1 MKSLSEYLIY
11 EKLKLDKN
19 IKISFKNYIQASK
32 KIYKAF
38 GFVEDDEDKF
48 MEVIKNWVSDN
59 DVSEV
64 SFFVN
69 NLNDLIDLGMPKS
82 IRSLYSD
89 DKDTLNKIDAS
100 LKKNETEFIKD
111 GNSSL
116 TSITLSGNDF
126 VLSFNGF
133 EISLYVIK
141 IN

>member
-19 IKISFKNYIQASK
+19 IKVSFKNYIQASK

-38 GFVEDDEDKF
+38 GFAEDDEDKF

-82 IRSLYSD
+82 IRALYSD

-116 TSITLSGNDF
+116 TRITLSGNDF
-126 VLSFNGF
+126 VLSFNGP

>member
-11 EKLKLDKN
+11 EKFKIDKTIKDPLKNN
-19 IKISFKNYIQASK
+19 IQITK

-38 GFVEDDEDKF
+38 GFFEDDEDEF
-48 MEVIKNWVSDN
+48 MKVIKNWVNDN
-59 DVSEV
+59 DVLEI

-69 NLNDLIDLGMPKS
+69 NLNDLKDLGMPKS

-89 DKDTLNKIDAS
+89 DKDTLNKINAS
-100 LKKNETEFIKD
+100 LKKNETEFVKD

-116 TSITLSGNDF
+116 TKITLSGNDF
-126 VLSFNGF
+126 VLSFNSPA
-133 EISLYVIK
+133 ISLYAIK